1 MSKKNDLEWQ
11 QALDKLM
18 IYKVKHIEC
27 NDICP
32 LEYEIVLNNRIRKI
46 NHKYKMIDL
55 KVKALHRKYLGLY
68 MTHSRVKIK
77 KKK

>member
-1 MSKKNDLEWQ
+1 MSKKNDLDWR

-18 IYKVKHIEC
+18 IYKVNNIERE
-27 NDICP
+27 DVCP
-32 LEYEIVLNNRIRKI
+32 LEYDLISNNRIRKI

-55 KVKALHRKYLGLY
+55 KVRAIHRKCLGLY
-68 MTHSRVKIK
+68 RTHSRVKIK